1 MKLKM
6 ITLALLGATALTACN
21 NTGSSTSATTTATT
35 AASTQ
40 SDLAEKLSS
49 KNAVDTTID
58 TTDLNPQ
65 DWEKDWSDQISKL
78 SAAEQLKLKE
88 IAYYVHA
95 SKVNLD
101 KIYPG
106 SSSNPE
112 NVKRIERLM
121 PRANFEKTF
130 PLTAHHQ
137 IINGFDPA
145 DVYSY
150 SNFLK
155 AAAVLPGYCGDF
167 SSYPGTKTAEMTNP
181 DEVCKRMMATTF
193 AHAVQETGSAKSDDQ
208 VDIQNK
214 IITAFSSVAEENST
228 PENRRV
234 GPYQETSG
242 PFSASGQ
249 FAAMVA
255 NKYYYGRGAK
265 QLSYTSNYANLSL
278 MLYGNLLLV
287 EDPDLVAGDNILPYL
302 SALVYAVQPK
312 NGRPSIAEV
321 MDGNFKKSAQGTAA
335 SYAKLGFPFT
345 IALVNGGP
353 ECKGTN
359 YENTRTRLRSFKYFS
374 QAGKLFTSGFTLTD
388 AETNATNCDNIN
400 PDDPSIW
407 AASQRYYYFSPADG
421 CTLVKWDSNNP
432 IYGGSGYRQAVCNAP
447 APSPTPA
454 PTPSPTPT
462 PAPDVVDY
470 NGFKLTVINDSNKMG
485 IDKLYISDFRAK
497 DQGFNLPYVHEAET
511 LIFPNATP
519 SDAAALKKLNKRTL
533 WITFSPTWEED
544 SETVHTYNCSPFA
557 FTQNTTVVI
566 RPSSKA
572 GENACE
578 TYPTDE

>member
-6 ITLALLGATALTACN
+6 ITLALIGAVAISACN
-21 NTGSSTSATTTATT
+21 NTGSSTTTTT
-35 AASTQ
+35 ASTQ

-58 TTDLNPQ
+58 VTDLNPQ
-65 DWEKDWSDQISKL
+65 DWQKDWSDQISKL
-78 SAAEQLKLKE
+78 SAEEQLKLKE
-88 IAYYVHA
+88 IGYYVQA

-137 IINGFDPA
+137 LINGFDPA

-167 SSYPGTKTAEMTNP
+167 SGYPGTKTAEMTNP

-193 AHAVQETGSAKSDDQ
+193 AHAVQETGNYGSKDLVNVED
-208 VDIQNK
+208 K
-214 IITAFSSVAEENST
+214 IVTTFSSVAERDST
-228 PENRRV
+228 PENRLA
-234 GPYQETSG
+234 GAYQETSG

-249 FAAMVA
+249 FASMVA

-265 QLSYTSNYANLSL
+265 QLSYASNYANLSL

-321 MDGNFKKSAQGTAA
+321 MDGNFKKYAQGTAA
-335 SYAKLGFPFT
+335 GYAKLGFPFT

-353 ECKGTN
+353 ECNGDPDTLL
-359 YENTRTRLRSFKYFS
+359 NTQTRLRAFRYFS
-374 QAGKLFTSGFTLTD
+374 QAGKLFTTGFTLTD
-388 AETNATNCDNIN
+388 AETNATSCDNIKYN
-400 PDDPSIW
+400 NPSIW

-432 IYGGSGYRQAVCNAP
+432 IYGGSGYRQAACN
-447 APSPTPA
+447 A
-454 PTPSPTPT
+454 PTPSPTSAPTPAPTPT

-485 IDKLYISDFRAK
+485 IDKLYISDVRAK

-533 WITFSPTWEED
+533 WVTFSPTWEED
-544 SETVHTYNCSPFA
+544 SKTVHTYNCSPFA
-557 FTQNTTVVI
+557 FTQDTTVVI

>member
-1 MKLKM
+1 MKLK
-6 ITLALLGATALTACN
+6 IIILGLVGASAISACN
-21 NTGSSTSATTTATT
+21 SNAGDSSQVSSTATNSVSSLAST
-35 AASTQ
+35 AA
-40 SDLAEKLSS
+40 
-49 KNAVDTTID
+49 VDSTID
-58 TTDLNPQ
+58 VTDLNPQ
-65 DWEKDWSDQISKL
+65 DWQKDWADQISKL
-78 SAAEQLKLKE
+78 STDEQLKLKE
-88 IAYYVHA
+88 IGYYVRA
-95 SKVNLD
+95 SNVKLD

-106 SSSNPE
+106 SSFNPE

-130 PLTAHHQ
+130 PLTANHKT
-137 IINGFDPA
+137 INGFDPA

-167 SSYPGTKTAEMTNP
+167 SAYPGVKTAEMTNP

-193 AHAVQETGSAKSDDQ
+193 AHAVQETGSAKSDDSL
-208 VDIQNK
+208 DIQNK
-214 IITAFSSVAEENST
+214 IVTTFSSVAEGNAT
-228 PENRRV
+228 PENRKDV
-234 GPYQETSG
+234 GAYQEKSG

-265 QLSYTSNYANLSL
+265 QLSYASNYANLSL
-278 MLYGNLLLV
+278 MIYGNLLLV

-321 MDGNFKKSAQGTAA
+321 MDGNFKKSAQGAA
-335 SYAKLGFPFT
+335 ANYAKLGFPFT

-374 QAGKLFTSGFTLTD
+374 QAGNLFTSGFALTD
-388 AETNATNCDNIN
+388 AETNATTCDNIN

-447 APSPTPA
+447 APSPTSAPTPA
-454 PTPSPTPT
+454 PTPTS
-462 PAPDVVDY
+462 APDVVDY

-485 IDKLYISDFRAK
+485 IDKLYISDVRAK
-497 DQGFNLPYVHEAET
+497 DQGFNLSYVHEAET

-519 SDAAALKKLNKRTL
+519 SNAAALKKLNKRTL
-533 WITFSPTWEED
+533 WVTFSPTWEED
-544 SETVHTYNCSPFA
+544 SEAVHTYNCSPFA
-557 FTQNTTVVI
+557 FTQDTTVVI